1 MLAITLLTAAFTLS
15 APLAAQATPPAPA
28 TAPVQAQPTADEL
41 EQRVV
46 KLYETLNAK
55 YSKVTDPTAEEMKKI
70 QEDVAAQADAAL
82 ADLDFAALDDRR
94 LAAIEPIVMMSPKAT
109 EAMKVLRRKQAGQ
122 PNAAGFMAAVQVAGL
137 SMRSSEELAAAAD
150 LILAHPALLE
160 GMKGE
165 GGAMALE
172 VLSQCPPDALKKHAD
187 AIAGIGGIFSSDAPA
202 GVLVSAEA
210 YLTVATAV
218 LPKEKVDATRVAIVS
233 AIDARFAAS
242 TGRER
247 RALERAQK
255 YMKGAAGRG
264 ELVGFA
270 CPPLTCDWVA
280 RADGTAPWK
289 SIADLK
295 GKVVVLDF
303 WATWCGPCVGSF
315 PKIAELRKAYS
326 EDQLEIV
333 GVTSLQGT
341 VAHQKRDPVDCDGDP
356 AKEKA
361 ELLTFMKDMGVTWT
375 VALTKEDVFNADF
388 GIRGIPFIAILDQ
401 DGKVVKAGIHPESED
416 EIRKT
421 IDDLLAKRAK

>member
-1 MLAITLLTAAFTLS
+1 
-15 APLAAQATPPAPA
+15 
-28 TAPVQAQPTADEL
+28 
-41 EQRVV
+41 
-46 KLYETLNAK
+46 
-55 YSKVTDPTAEEMKKI
+55 
-70 QEDVAAQADAAL
+70 
-82 ADLDFAALDDRR
+82 
-94 LAAIEPIVMMSPKAT
+94 
-109 EAMKVLRRKQAGQ
+109 
-122 PNAAGFMAAVQVAGL
+122 
-137 SMRSSEELAAAAD
+137 
-150 LILAHPALLE
+150 
-160 GMKGE
+160 MKGE

-388 GIRGIPFIAILDQ
+388 GIRGIPFVAILDQ

-421 IDDLLAKRAK
+421 IDELLAKRAK

>member
-1 MLAITLLTAAFTLS
+1 MLAITLLTAAFILP
-15 APLAAQATPPAPA
+15 APLAAQATPPAP
-28 TAPVQAQPTADEL
+28 TPAPAQAQPTAEEL

-55 YSKVTDPTAEEMKKI
+55 YSKVTDPTPEEMKKI
-70 QEDVAAQADAAL
+70 EEDVAAQADAAL

-122 PNAAGFMAAVQVAGL
+122 PTAAGFMAAVQVAGL

-150 LILAHPALLE
+150 FILAHPALLE

-388 GIRGIPFIAILDQ
+388 GIRGIPFVAILDQ

-421 IDDLLAKRAK
+421 IDELLAKRAK

>member
-1 MLAITLLTAAFTLS
+1 MLAITLLTAAFILP

-28 TAPVQAQPTADEL
+28 TAPVQTQPTAEEL

-55 YSKVTDPTAEEMKKI
+55 YSKVTDPTPEEMKKI

-109 EAMKVLRRKQAGQ
+109 EAMKMLRRKQAGQ
-122 PNAAGFMAAVQVAGL
+122 PTAAGFMAAVQLAGL

-187 AIAGIGGIFSSDAPA
+187 ALAGIGGIFSSDAPA

-233 AIDARFAAS
+233 AIDARFAGS

-388 GIRGIPFIAILDQ
+388 GIRGIPFVAILDQ

-421 IDDLLAKRAK
+421 IDELLAKRAR

>member
-55 YSKVTDPTAEEMKKI
+55 YSKVTDPTPEEMKKI

-388 GIRGIPFIAILDQ
+388 GIRGIPFVAILDQ

>member
-1 MLAITLLTAAFTLS
+1 MLAITLLTAAFILP

-28 TAPVQAQPTADEL
+28 PAQAQPTAEEL

-55 YSKVTDPTAEEMKKI
+55 YSKVTDPTPEEMKKI
-70 QEDVAAQADAAL
+70 EEDVAAQADAAL

-122 PNAAGFMAAVQVAGL
+122 PTAAGFMAAVQVAGL
-137 SMRSSEELAAAAD
+137 SMRSSEELAVAAD
-150 LILAHPALLE
+150 FILAHPALLE

-388 GIRGIPFIAILDQ
+388 GIRGIPFVAILDQ

-421 IDDLLAKRAK
+421 IDELLAKRAK